1 MIKLPLRNQN
11 TNLTVIVSIMLLVIV
26 NNSAVTA
33 PANDIANK
41 TSAVLTNMKEL
52 DKELKHIDLL
62 LKAVNKFV
70 ISVNSYIN
78 AFNNILK

>member
-1 MIKLPLRNQN
+1 
-11 TNLTVIVSIMLLVIV
+11 MLLVIV

-33 PANDIANK
+33 PANDITNK